1 MKKNNLK
8 QLRFD
13 ILNLAKKHVIY
24 NGWND
29 QITELIANEKKYKI
43 SKIIGLFPE
52 GYKSILELYLYNA
65 DNEMVKKCNNI
76 NLIRMRTPERIKK
89 IILLRLKIN
98 EKEKKLI
105 KKTLFAL
112 MLPQHSKIATSSLY
126 NTINQIWYLAGDNST
141 DFNFYT
147 KRIILS
153 GIYCSTLFY
162 WINKQNGSI
171 ELTKIFLDNQ
181 LKKISKF
188 SKLKKN
194 LNIFSDLAMNIFSVA
209 KNFSKTKQ

>member
-52 GYKSILELYLYNA
+52 GYKSILELYLYKA
-65 DNEMVKKCNNI
+65 DNEMVKECNKI

-105 KKTLFAL
+105 KKT
-112 MLPQHSKIATSSLY
+112 
-126 NTINQIWYLAGDNST
+126 
-141 DFNFYT
+141 
-147 KRIILS
+147 
-153 GIYCSTLFY
+153 
-162 WINKQNGSI
+162 
-171 ELTKIFLDNQ
+171 
-181 LKKISKF
+181 
-188 SKLKKN
+188 
-194 LNIFSDLAMNIFSVA
+194 
-209 KNFSKTKQ
+209 